1 MRKATRYTGV
11 AQTVSSRARRLAHA
25 LVPDSERGQAMI
37 EYALIMCLVVIVIL
51 VTLILL
57 GNQVKNTY
65 CNIASAVMSA

>member
-1 MRKATRYTGV
+1 VLRGINWLA
-11 AQTVSSRARRLAHA
+11 SRLTTAFRLKD
-25 LVPDSERGQAMI
+25 PERGQAMI

-65 CNIASAVMSA
+65 CNITSAVVSA